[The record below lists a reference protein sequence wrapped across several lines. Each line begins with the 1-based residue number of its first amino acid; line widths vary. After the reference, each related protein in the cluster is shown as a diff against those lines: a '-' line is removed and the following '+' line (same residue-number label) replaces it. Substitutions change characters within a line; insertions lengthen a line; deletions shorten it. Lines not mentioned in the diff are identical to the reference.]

1 MRLRMHVV
9 IVWLALATTAVTAA
23 QQLQFLSGQNVAPY
37 FEGWE
42 QNPDGSFSMV
52 FGYLNRN
59 YREELNIPLGPNNV
73 IEPTGLAQ
81 PQPTYFYPRRHRYL
95 FRVRVPKDW
104 GKKDVI
110 WTLTSNGKTEKA
122 YGNLVPEQAVDEDVI
137 VHNRGGS
144 PGAAPTIQLE
154 GDAQRTAAVD
164 EPLSLTVKVANVPN
178 KGRGRGTTP
187 AAAGTQGAAR
197 GPGFPADGDDAANAV
212 RGRGLSISDQPGV
225 GVDVDGSGKRLLAVG
240 RYARTQSR
248 GLRVAWLEWR
258 GPGKISFDPWFLE
271 GVDDRMPGFVPPPI
285 PADGRVTTTARF
297 SAPGSY
303 VIRAL
308 ADTGGLFTPLDIT
321 VNVSAASSATSP
333 KGSTERAR

>member
-1 MRLRMHVV
+1 MGPRMNAV
-9 IVWLALATTAVTAA
+9 IIGLALATTTATAA

-73 IEPTGLAQ
+73 IEPAGLPQ

-122 YGNLVPEQAVDEDVI
+122 YGNLVPEQAVDDDVI

-144 PGAAPTIQLE
+144 PGPAPSIQLE
-154 GDAQRTAAVD
+154 GGAQRTAAVGQ
-164 EPLSLTVKVANVPN
+164 PLSLTVKVSNAPSD
-178 KGRGRGTTP
+178 GRGRGTAP
-187 AAAGTQGAAR
+187 AATGAQGPAR
-197 GPGFPADGDDAANAV
+197 GSGFPANGDDAANAA

-258 GPGKISFDPWFLE
+258 GPGKIIFDPWFLE

-297 SAPGSY
+297 SAPGTY

-321 VNVSAASSATSP
+321 VNVSVASPATSP
-333 KGSTERAR
+333 NGSTQQR

>member
-1 MRLRMHVV
+1 VNAAVSLV
-9 IVWLALATTAVTAA
+9 LAAAALSAASA
-23 QQLQFLSGQNVAPY
+23 QQLQYLSGQNVAPY

-42 QNPDGSFSMV
+42 QNPDGSFNMV

-59 YREELNIPLGPNNV
+59 FREELNIPIGPDNR
-73 IEPTGLAQ
+73 IEPADLPQ

-104 GKKDVI
+104 GKKDVV

-144 PGAAPTIQLE
+144 PGPAPSIQLE
-154 GDAQRTAAVD
+154 GAAQRTAVVD
-164 EPLSLTVKVANVPN
+164 QPLTLTVKVSNAPSGD
-178 KGRGRGTTP
+178 GRGRATAP
-187 AAAGTQGAAR
+187 APAGAQGAAR
-197 GPGFPADGDDAANAV
+197 GPGFPADGDDAANTA
-212 RGRGLSISDQPGV
+212 RGRELSVSDQPGV

-240 RYARTQSR
+240 RYARMQSR

-258 GPGKISFDPWFLE
+258 GPGKVTFDPWFLE
-271 GVDDRMPGFVPPPI
+271 GVDDRMPGFVPPPV
-285 PADGRVTTTARF
+285 PPDGRVTTTARF
-297 SAPGSY
+297 SASGTY
-303 VIRAL
+303 VIRAM

-321 VNVSAASSATSP
+321 VEVAASSSAPSP
-333 KGSTERAR
+333 KGRH